1 MDVIPPPVFQLNAN
15 PSATPGQPTT
25 PEPATLTRE
34 QLLAALDTE
43 IHNFEATKSST
54 GHTRWAL
61 ALSISGL
68 LWLGI
73 QIWDNTK
80 FSPRNVAL
88 LAIALTL
95 SWDFILKFRG
105 SLDSSL
111 LPSQP
116 TRGRFFAFSY
126 LLGALRSTIFFFGLK
141 QAAILAAIFWLAS
154 PGLYILK
161 LYFLFSLV
169 GVVLA
174 FVISYIDLPPIPALD
189 APTPVRFLIL
199 LLQLCTWLVRITVA
213 GVAIFIL
220 CQFGAQFTAADV
232 RLGIII
238 AAFGY
243 LLTLLVDEQ
252 FPASHLAALRSVRQ
266 NLAFAR
272 ITSQEAQ
279 IQIDLLLLV
288 GGGVAN
294 TVRHT
299 PDSILATAEQV
310 RSNYAQ
316 IESLL
321 PNYQK
326 LAAQMAEP
334 SNADPVVQ
342 TARTEYDRLHKF
354 LGQIYSQATTQHDRL
369 LKRVKKFEEHVQFI
383 AYFSASAAREAEPL
397 IEKLKVA
404 FVVLADQ
411 RQKLKPV
418 LSVAKVSGDVPPA
431 SSRHPAK
438 PIKK

>member
-1 MDVIPPPVFQLNAN
+1 MPVK
-15 PSATPGQPTT
+15 
-25 PEPATLTRE
+25 LTRE

-61 ALSISGL
+61 TLSLSGL
-68 LWLGI
+68 LWLCI
-73 QIWDNTK
+73 QIWDSTK
-80 FSPRNVAL
+80 FSPRNAAL

-95 SWDFILKFRG
+95 LWDFILKFKG

-116 TRGRFFAFSY
+116 TRGRLFAFSY

-141 QAAILAAIFWLAS
+141 QTAILAVILWLAS
-154 PGLYILK
+154 PELFILK
-161 LYFLFSLV
+161 WYFIFSLV

-174 FVISYIDLPPIPALD
+174 FGVSYLDLPPIPALD
-189 APTPVRFLIL
+189 APTPARFFIIA
-199 LLQLCTWLVRITVA
+199 LQLCTWLVRITVA
-213 GVAIFIL
+213 VVAIFIL
-220 CQFGAQFTAADV
+220 CRSASQFTAADV

-243 LLTLLVDEQ
+243 LLTLLVDEH
-252 FPASHLAALRSVRQ
+252 FPASHLAAIRAVRQ

-272 ITSQEAQ
+272 ISPEEAQ
-279 IQIDLLLLV
+279 IQTDLLLLV
-288 GGGVAN
+288 GGVVAN
-294 TVRHT
+294 SVRHT
-299 PDSILATAEQV
+299 PDSILATAEEV

-321 PNYQK
+321 PNYHK
-326 LAAQMAEP
+326 LAAEMGQP
-334 SNADPVVQ
+334 SNASQTVQ

-354 LGQIYSQATTQHDRL
+354 LGQIYSQATAQHDKL
-369 LKRVKKFEEHVQFI
+369 LKRVKKFEDHVQFI

-404 FVVLADQ
+404 FVVLAGQ
-411 RQKLKPV
+411 REKLKPV
-418 LSVAKVSGDVPPA
+418 LSLAKVSDNPKPRELPP
-431 SSRHPAK
+431 ST
-438 PIKK
+438 

>member
-1 MDVIPPPVFQLNAN
+1 MYLVVMKLY
-15 PSATPGQPTT
+15 
-25 PEPATLTRE
+25 
-34 QLLAALDTE
+34 LAMMSW
-43 IHNFEATKSST
+43 F
-54 GHTRWAL
+54 R
-61 ALSISGL
+61 
-68 LWLGI
+68 
-73 QIWDNTK
+73 
-80 FSPRNVAL
+80 AL
-88 LAIALTL
+88 LYWT
-95 SWDFILKFRG
+95 LKFRG

-141 QAAILAAIFWLAS
+141 QAAILAAIIWLAS
-154 PGLYILK
+154 PELFILK
-161 LYFLFSLV
+161 WYFIFSLV
-169 GVVLA
+169 GVALA
-174 FVISYIDLPPIPALD
+174 FVVSYLDLPPIPALD
-189 APTPVRFLIL
+189 APTAARFLIL
-199 LLQLCTWLVRITVA
+199 VLQFCTWLVRIAVA
-213 GVAIFIL
+213 VSATFIL
-220 CQFGAQFTAADV
+220 CQSAAQFTAADV
-232 RLGIII
+232 RLGVII

-252 FPASHLAALRSVRQ
+252 FPASHLAAMRAVRQ

-272 ITSQEAQ
+272 ISPEEAQ
-279 IQIDLLLLV
+279 IQTDLLLLV

-299 PDSILATAEQV
+299 PDSILSTAEQV

-321 PNYQK
+321 PNYNK
-326 LAAQMAEP
+326 LAAEMAQP
-334 SNADPVVQ
+334 ATAGQSAL

-404 FVVLADQ
+404 FIVLAGQ
-411 RQKLKPV
+411 REKLKPV
-418 LSVAKVSGDVPPA
+418 LSLAKVAGDPNPRQLPP
-431 SSRHPAK
+431 STT
-438 PIKK
+438 

>member
-1 MDVIPPPVFQLNAN
+1 MS
-15 PSATPGQPTT
+15 SADQPM
-25 PEPATLTRE
+25 PEKLTRE

-43 IHNFEATKSST
+43 IHNFEATKSAT

-61 ALSISGL
+61 ALSLSGL

-73 QIWDNTK
+73 QIWDSAK
-80 FSPRNVAL
+80 FSPRNTAL

-95 SWDFILKFRG
+95 LWDFILKFRG

-141 QAAILAAIFWLAS
+141 QAAILAAIIWLAS
-154 PGLYILK
+154 PELFILK
-161 LYFLFSLV
+161 WYFISSLV
-169 GVVLA
+169 GVALA
-174 FVISYIDLPPIPALD
+174 FVVSYLDLPPIPALD
-189 APTPVRFLIL
+189 APTAARFLIIV
-199 LLQLCTWLVRITVA
+199 LQFCTWLVRIAVA
-213 GVAIFIL
+213 VSATFIL
-220 CQFGAQFTAADV
+220 CQSAAQFTAADV
-232 RLGIII
+232 RLGVII

-252 FPASHLAALRSVRQ
+252 FPASHLAAMRAVRQ

-272 ITSQEAQ
+272 ISPEEAQ
-279 IQIDLLLLV
+279 IQTDLLLLV

-321 PNYQK
+321 PNYNK
-326 LAAQMAEP
+326 LAAEMAQP
-334 SNADPVVQ
+334 ATAGQSAL

-404 FVVLADQ
+404 FIVLAGQ
-411 RQKLKPV
+411 REKLKPV
-418 LSVAKVSGDVPPA
+418 LSLAKVAGDPNPRQLPP
-431 SSRHPAK
+431 STT
-438 PIKK
+438 